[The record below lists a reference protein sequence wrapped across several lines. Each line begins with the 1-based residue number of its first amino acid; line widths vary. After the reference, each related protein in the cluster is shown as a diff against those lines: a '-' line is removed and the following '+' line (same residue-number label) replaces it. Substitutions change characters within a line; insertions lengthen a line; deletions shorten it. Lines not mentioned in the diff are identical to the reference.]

1 MMPSVHPPC
10 RSWRYPEAALGM
22 TPGKEK
28 PRFRRAQVSWLLDD
42 RFHES
47 CHKRGIHLGFRTPI

>member
-1 MMPSVHPPC
+1 VDTNTVE
-10 RSWRYPEAALGM
+10 RSMRPIGLGRKNSLFS
-22 TPGKEK
+22 GSEGG
-28 PRFRRAQVSWLLDD
+28 AESWAILDD